1 MSCKP
6 TPKSSFCRGRS
17 LDISSIVRMTQ
28 KTEMVLLV
36 ISEGILKESQSLN
49 SRSAQPSSKIFKTE
63 KNIMVP
69 NTIAIY
75 CQLLYCQLLYLHMP
89 CGAKAGHMSNQFK
102 SSQFPM
108 ILRHAWIPAAA
119 TRPRW
124 RSVGAGSHPPGH
136 GNQQGILR
144 PLKIHRRILTD
155 MLHSFL
161 HLYIFIHIYTY
172 IHIFD
177 IIQ

>member
-1 MSCKP
+1 
-6 TPKSSFCRGRS
+6 
-17 LDISSIVRMTQ
+17 
-28 KTEMVLLV
+28 MVLLV

-102 SSQFPM
+102 SSAAKEPSDEWFGRHLELFFSEVFSTDLQPWHRFSRTPKFP
-108 ILRHAWIPAAA
+108 LRWAKRMTEKLA
-119 TRPRW
+119 
-124 RSVGAGSHPPGH
+124 
-136 GNQQGILR
+136 
-144 PLKIHRRILTD
+144 
-155 MLHSFL
+155 F
-161 HLYIFIHIYTY
+161 
-172 IHIFD
+172 
-177 IIQ
+177 